1 MKKFIFCLMAML
13 CVMGVSAQSR
23 RISTNVP
30 TEYQIPVNVTI
41 DNQSFDLVP
50 TKVSI
55 VEADSCRV
63 RCYLYHNHGKAS
75 VTLPI
80 SYDFCLDA
88 AMAGYDLLYRWCFI
102 TEDQYNA
109 GKRIYEKQ
117 RSR

>member
-1 MKKFIFCLMAML
+1 MALM

-23 RISTNVP
+23 RISTQIP
-30 TEYQIPVNVTI
+30 TEYRTPVNVTI
-41 DNQSFDLVP
+41 DDQSFVLAL
-50 TKVSI
+50 TKVTV
-55 VEADSCRV
+55 VESDSCRV
-63 RCYLYHNHGKAS
+63 RCYLYHNRGKAI

-80 SYDFCLDA
+80 SYDFCLDV

-102 TEDQYNA
+102 TEDQYNT